1 MYFSYRQA
9 LWFCK
14 SHVWKKMWLR
24 GPFLI
29 SIFSYLIYVPYLKP
43 DYQQNRLTKQLWK
56 LPKVIK
62 VINLPTY
69 LVLQGVEIQLNYFIS
84 NAGLFVP
91 NFLHQSLSVGQASL
105 FENWNCIYFAN
116 HNVNS
121 SKYVWDCMPL
131 ESVYLCTLFY
141 NFATQETK
149 NEKYLKIP

>member
-91 NFLHQSLSVGQASL
+91 ASVFVRRSGIVFKVSRVKSSQVDFLPSRLKSSQVEFWAKST
-105 FENWNCIYFAN
+105 YFD
-116 HNVNS
+116 HFRL
-121 SKYVWDCMPL
+121 K
-131 ESVYLCTLFY
+131 
-141 NFATQETK
+141 TQM
-149 NEKYLKIP
+149 